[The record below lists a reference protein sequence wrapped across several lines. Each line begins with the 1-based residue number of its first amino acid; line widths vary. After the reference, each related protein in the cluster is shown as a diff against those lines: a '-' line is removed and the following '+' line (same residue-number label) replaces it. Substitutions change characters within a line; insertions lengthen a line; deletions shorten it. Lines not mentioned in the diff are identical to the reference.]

1 MRVEKFDDELIAAL
15 RTLGFEVADD
25 KEMAEIEAQVTII
38 RPKGSKDFWLE
49 IQLKDYSHFHFNISR
64 SEIMDLVEEEEEKTG
79 D

>member
-25 KEMAEIEAQVTII
+25 KEMAEIEAQVTIM

-64 SEIMDLVEEEEEKTG
+64 SEIIDLVETE